1 MCMFMAVFSTLLL
14 LLLRAKQWMGVTIAI
29 AMTRTTNIGT
39 GMQHPFTNY
48 NFNTYRY
55 IHYTVPVHVRVYPQH
70 VEYIHSFLYFYYK
83 TPHNETR
90 KLFAIYFFVKSTGT
104 CTRYVHI
111 HVLLLLLYYSS
122 ATLLLYYQYNTTCM
136 YVHYYTYYY
145 SINKV
150 RLHSLNY

>member
-70 VEYIHSFLYFYYK
+70 VEYIHSFLYFYNYK

-104 CTRYVHI
+104 RYH
-111 HVLLLLLYYSS
+111 
-122 ATLLLYYQYNTTCM
+122 M
-136 YVHYYTYYY
+136 YPVCAHTYMYYY
-145 SINKV
+145 STTVALHYCCTINTT
-150 RLHSLNY
+150 LHVCMYTITRTTTV

>member
-55 IHYTVPVHVRVYPQH
+55 MHYTVPVHVRVYPQH
-70 VEYIHSFLYFYYK
+70 VEYIHSFLYFYNYK

-90 KLFAIYFFVKSTGT
+90 KLFAIYFFVKSTCMCT
-104 CTRYVHI
+104 CA
-111 HVLLLLLYYSS
+111 HVLLQYL
-122 ATLLLYYQYNTTCM
+122 ATSCCTINTTLHVCM
-136 YVHYYTYYY
+136 YTITRTTNV
-145 SINKV
+145 
-150 RLHSLNY
+150 